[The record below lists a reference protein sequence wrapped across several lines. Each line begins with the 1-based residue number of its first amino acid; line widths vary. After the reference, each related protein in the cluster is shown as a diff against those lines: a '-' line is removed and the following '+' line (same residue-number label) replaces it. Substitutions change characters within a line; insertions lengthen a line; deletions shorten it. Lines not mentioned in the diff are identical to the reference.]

1 MSHYR
6 GVEKSSVNTQLK
18 KPATK
23 IVIEHCFTKRV
34 LHGASSYSVLIQ
46 VSSLKAPLIH
56 QLIHTGE
63 GPEGLKKVKIRFI
76 FPKLLSK

>member
-18 KPATK
+18 KPTTK

-46 VSSLKAPLIH
+46 VIISQSTPD
-56 QLIHTGE
+56 TPTYSYWR
-63 GPEGLKKVKIRFI
+63 GP
-76 FPKLLSK
+76 